1 MRRFRAALTRW
12 RRRIPVSLGAKL
24 VAVLTGVALVGAGA
38 VTLLLA
44 LVITPGFDKL
54 EQAAVDAHVERT
66 RAALA
71 EYASKVEASVRDYGD
86 WNQSYD
92 YMAAPNRA
100 FEEDSFATSVMI
112 NLGVNGM
119 AYVTPQGKVVIARWL
134 DMDSG
139 RDVPAMRA
147 RMLDAIGRI
156 DFARALAGDNS
167 ASFYVRLGDRI
178 AAIGIAQVRRT
189 DGSGPPRG
197 HVVMAR
203 LITSA
208 RLSTL
213 LQVKAVLDVPHPV
226 PDATVM
232 RHERILAV
240 AVPIRGADGT
250 PVASATYQVP
260 RDLSALGRNMLLFA
274 VGGTILLLLIVM
286 AALSVMIVKLV
297 LRPLHRVERHMGVV
311 RRSGALVPR
320 AEAPRGDEIGSLV
333 ASFNAMLS
341 QLKDLREQVEAQSFK
356 LGQSE
361 SAVAVMH
368 NVRNALNPVS
378 TVLSQGLAQ
387 RPAADRAL
395 LDRALA
401 ELADADIPPARR
413 QKLAAFVA
421 AALESE
427 ARVREERNA
436 QMEMGRDA
444 LHNVLEIIGRQQ
456 EQAHERPPLDSC
468 DVTDIVARNAT
479 IARYSLLGSIAFH
492 FPSKPCWVMANR
504 VLLSQ
509 VIGNLFANAAEAI
522 AATGRE
528 GGSIAVAIRE
538 QDGKVEVSIRDDG
551 EGFDPETAPQLF
563 QRGFS
568 TRAQKSGGLGLH
580 WCANSM
586 VAMGGSLTLK
596 SDGKGNGARAVLVLQ
611 ASDAMHAGMAA

>member
-1 MRRFRAALTRW
+1 MPPFRTALTRW

-24 VAVLTGVALVGAGA
+24 VAILTGVALVGAGA

-100 FEEDSFATSVMI
+100 FEEDSFATSAMI

-119 AYVTPQGKVVIARWL
+119 AYVAPQGKVVIARWL

-139 RDVPAMRA
+139 RDLPAMRA

-189 DGSGPPRG
+189 DGSGPVRG

-208 RLSTL
+208 QLSAL

-240 AVPIRGADGT
+240 AVPIRGADGM

-311 RRSGALVPR
+311 RQSGDLVPL

-421 AALESE
+421 AALEGE
-427 ARVREERNA
+427 ARARQERNA

-479 IARYSLLGSIAFH
+479 IARYSVPSSIAFH
-492 FPSKPCWVMANR
+492 FPSRPCWVMANR

-528 GGSIAVAIRE
+528 GGSISVTIRE

-568 TRAQKSGGLGLH
+568 TRVQKSGGLGLH

-611 ASDAMHAGMAA
+611 ASDTMHAGMAA

>member
-1 MRRFRAALTRW
+1 MPGLRAAIVRL
-12 RRRIPVSLGAKL
+12 RRRVPVSLGAKL
-24 VAVLTGVALVGAGA
+24 VAILTAVALVGAGA

-44 LVITPGFDKL
+44 LVITPGFDQL

-86 WNQSYD
+86 WNESYE
-92 YMAAPNRA
+92 YIQAPNKA
-100 FEEDSFATSVMI
+100 FEEDSFAASAMI

-119 AYVTPQGKVVIARWL
+119 AYVAPQGKVVIARWL
-134 DMDSG
+134 DMETG
-139 RDVPAMRA
+139 RDVPEMRA
-147 RMLDAIGRI
+147 RMLGAIARI
-156 DFARALAGDNS
+156 DLARVLANDNS

-178 AAIGIAQVRRT
+178 AAIGVAQVRRT
-189 DGSGPPRG
+189 DGSGPVRG

-203 LITSA
+203 LITSQQ
-208 RLSTL
+208 LSTL
-213 LQVKAVLDVPHPV
+213 LQLKAVLDVPHPV
-226 PDATVM
+226 PDATVI
-232 RHERILAV
+232 RHEHALAV
-240 AVPIRGADGT
+240 AVPVRGADGT

-260 RDLSALGRNMLLFA
+260 RDLSALGRNMLILA

-286 AALSVMIVKLV
+286 AVLSLMMARLV

-311 RRSGALVPR
+311 RRSGNLLPLTD
-320 AEAPRGDEIGSLV
+320 APRGDEIGSLV
-333 ASFNAMLS
+333 TNFNAMLS
-341 QLKDLREQVEAQSFK
+341 QLKDLREQVEVQSFE

-378 TVLSQGLAQ
+378 TVLSHSLM
-387 RPAADRAL
+387 PAPVADRAL

-401 ELADADIPPARR
+401 ELADEGIPAARR
-413 QKLAAFVA
+413 QKLAAFLA

-427 ARVREERNA
+427 ARARAERDA
-436 QMEMGRDA
+436 QMEIGREA

-468 DVTDIVARNAT
+468 NVTDIVARNAT
-479 IARYSLLGSIAFH
+479 IARYSGGSSIAFH
-492 FPSKPCWVMANR
+492 FPSKPHWVMANR

-509 VIGNLFANAAEAI
+509 VVGNLFANAAEAI

-528 GGSIAVAIRE
+528 GGTISVSIRE
-538 QDGKVEVSIRDDG
+538 MEGKVEVTIRDDG
-551 EGFDPETAPQLF
+551 EGFDPETAAKLF
-563 QRGFS
+563 QRGYS

-586 VAMGGSLTLK
+586 VAMGGSLALR
-596 SDGKGNGARAVLVLQ
+596 SDGKGQGARAVLTLP
-611 ASDAMHAGMAA
+611 ASDAAREGMAA

>member
-1 MRRFRAALTRW
+1 MPGLRAAVARL
-12 RRRIPVSLGAKL
+12 RRRLPVSLGAKL
-24 VAVLTGVALVGAGA
+24 VAILTGVALVGAGA

-54 EQAAVDAHVERT
+54 EQAAADAHIERT
-66 RAALA
+66 RAALT

-86 WNQSYD
+86 WNASYD
-92 YMAAPNRA
+92 YMQTPNKA
-100 FEEDSFATSVMI
+100 FEEDSFATSAMI

-119 AYVTPQGKVVIARWL
+119 AYVTPQDKVVIARWL
-134 DMDSG
+134 DMESG
-139 RDVPAMRA
+139 RDLPEMRA
-147 RMLDAIGRI
+147 RLLDAVARI
-156 DFARALAGDNS
+156 DLARVLTNDNS

-178 AAIGIAQVRRT
+178 AAIGVAQVRRT

-203 LITSA
+203 LITSGQ
-208 RLSTL
+208 LSTL

-226 PDATVM
+226 PDATVI
-232 RHERILAV
+232 RHGQALDV
-240 AVPIRGADGT
+240 AVPVRGADGT

-260 RDLSALGRNMLLFA
+260 RDLSALGRNMLMLA
-274 VGGTILLLLIVM
+274 VGGTILLLLVVM
-286 AALSVMIVKLV
+286 GALSLAIARLV
-297 LRPLHRVERHMGVV
+297 LRPLNRVERHMGVV
-311 RRSGALVPR
+311 RRSGNLLPLT
-320 AEAPRGDEIGSLV
+320 EAPRGDEIGSLV
-333 ASFNAMLS
+333 TNFNAMLS
-341 QLKDLREQVEAQSFK
+341 QLKDLREQVEVQSFE

-378 TVLSQGLAQ
+378 TVLSQGLA
-387 RPAADRAL
+387 PAPVADRTL

-401 ELADADIPPARR
+401 ELADEGIPAARR
-413 QKLAAFVA
+413 QKLAAFLA

-427 ARVREERNA
+427 ARSRAERNA
-436 QMEMGRDA
+436 QMEIGRDA

-468 DVTDIVARNAT
+468 NVTEIVARNAT
-479 IARYSLLGSIAFH
+479 IARYSGGSSIAFH
-492 FPSKPCWVMANR
+492 FPSKPHWVMANR

-509 VIGNLFANAAEAI
+509 VVGNLFANAAEAI

-528 GGSIAVAIRE
+528 GGTISVAIR
-538 QDGKVEVSIRDDG
+538 DLAGKVEVTIRDDG
-551 EGFDPETAPQLF
+551 EGFDPETLPQLF

-586 VAMGGSLTLK
+586 VAMGGSLALR
-596 SDGKGNGARAVLVLQ
+596 SDGKGQGARAVLTLQ
-611 ASDAMHAGMAA
+611 GSEAMREGMAA

>member
-1 MRRFRAALTRW
+1 MPGLRAAILRL
-12 RRRIPVSLGAKL
+12 RHRLPVSLGAKL
-24 VAVLTGVALVGAGA
+24 VAILTGVALVGAGA

-54 EQAAVDAHVERT
+54 EQAAADAHVERT
-66 RAALA
+66 RAALT

-86 WNQSYD
+86 WNASYD
-92 YMAAPNRA
+92 YMQTPNKA
-100 FEEDSFATSVMI
+100 FEEDSFATWAMI

-119 AYVTPQGKVVIARWL
+119 AYVTPQDKVVIARWL
-134 DMDSG
+134 DIDSG
-139 RDVPAMRA
+139 RDVPEMRA
-147 RMLDAIGRI
+147 RMLAAVARI
-156 DFARALAGDNS
+156 DLARVLANDNS

-178 AAIGIAQVRRT
+178 AAIGVAQVRRT
-189 DGSGPPRG
+189 DGTGPVRG

-203 LITSA
+203 LITSEQ
-208 RLSTL
+208 LSTL

-226 PDATVM
+226 PDATVI
-232 RHERILAV
+232 RHGQALDV
-240 AVPIRGADGT
+240 AVPVRGADGA

-260 RDLSALGRNMLLFA
+260 RDLSALGRNMLVLA

-286 AALSVMIVKLV
+286 GVLSLMIARLV
-297 LRPLHRVERHMGVV
+297 LRPLNRVERHMGVV
-311 RRSGALVPR
+311 RRSGNLMPLT
-320 AEAPRGDEIGSLV
+320 EAPRGDEIGSLV
-333 ASFNAMLS
+333 ANFNAMLS
-341 QLKDLREQVEAQSFK
+341 QLKDLREQVEVQSFE

-368 NVRNALNPVS
+368 NVRNALNPIS
-378 TVLSQGLAQ
+378 TVLSQGLN
-387 RPAADRAL
+387 PAPVADRAL

-401 ELADADIPPARR
+401 ELADEGIPAARR

-427 ARVREERNA
+427 ARARAERAA
-436 QMEMGRDA
+436 QMEIGRDA

-468 DVTDIVARNAT
+468 NVTDIVARNAT
-479 IARYSLLGSIAFH
+479 IARYSGGSSIAFH
-492 FPSKPCWVMANR
+492 FPSKPHWVMANR

-509 VIGNLFANAAEAI
+509 VVGNLFANAAEAI

-528 GGSIAVAIRE
+528 GGSIWVTIRDL
-538 QDGKVEVSIRDDG
+538 DGQVEVTIRDDG
-551 EGFDPETAPQLF
+551 EGFDPDTAARLF
-563 QRGFS
+563 QRGYS

-586 VAMGGSLTLK
+586 VAMGGSLALR
-596 SDGKGNGARAVLVLQ
+596 SDGKGQGARAVLMLQ
-611 ASDAMHAGMAA
+611 ASETMREGMAA

>member
-1 MRRFRAALTRW
+1 MPGFRAALARL
-12 RRRIPVSLGAKL
+12 RRRIPASLGAKL
-24 VAVLTGVALVGAGA
+24 VAILTGVALVGAGA

-54 EQAAVDAHVERT
+54 EQAAVNGHIERT
-66 RAALA
+66 RAALT

-86 WNQSYD
+86 WNESYE
-92 YMAAPNRA
+92 YMQAPNKA
-100 FEEDSFATSVMI
+100 FEEDSFATSAMV

-119 AYVTPQGKVVIARWL
+119 AYVTPDEKVVIARWL
-134 DMDSG
+134 DINSR
-139 RDVPAMRA
+139 RDVPAMRE
-147 RMLDAIGRI
+147 RMLDAISRI
-156 DFARALAGDNS
+156 DLARVLANDNS

-178 AAIGIAQVRRT
+178 AAIGVAQVRRT
-189 DGSGPPRG
+189 DGSGRPSG

-203 LITSA
+203 LITSEQ
-208 RLSTL
+208 LSTL

-226 PDATVM
+226 PDATVI
-232 RHERILAV
+232 RHGQALDV
-240 AVPIRGADGT
+240 AVPVRGADGT

-260 RDLSALGRNMLLFA
+260 RDLSSLGRNMLLLA
-274 VGGTILLLLIVM
+274 VGGTTLLLLVVM
-286 AALSVMIVKLV
+286 AALSLTIARLV

-311 RRSGALVPR
+311 RRSGDLVPL
-320 AEAPRGDEIGSLV
+320 AGTPRRDEIGSLV
-333 ASFNAMLS
+333 TSFNAMLS
-341 QLKDLREQVEAQSFK
+341 QLKDLREQVEVQSFE

-378 TVLSQGLAQ
+378 TVLSQGLA
-387 RPAADRAL
+387 PAPVADRSL

-401 ELADADIPPARR
+401 ELADEGIPAARR
-413 QKLAAFVA
+413 QKLAAFLA

-427 ARVREERNA
+427 AQARAERDA
-436 QMEMGRDA
+436 QMEIGRDA

-468 DVTDIVARNAT
+468 NVTDIVARNAT
-479 IARYSLLGSIAFH
+479 IARYSGGSSIAFH
-492 FPSKPCWVMANR
+492 FPSKPHWVMANR

-509 VIGNLFANAAEAI
+509 VVGNLFANAAEAI

-528 GGSIAVAIRE
+528 GGTISVTIRE
-538 QDGKVEVSIRDDG
+538 LDGKVEVTIRDDG
-551 EGFDPETAPQLF
+551 EGFDPEAAPQLF

-586 VAMGGSLTLK
+586 VAMGGGLALR
-596 SDGKGNGARAVLVLQ
+596 SDGKGQGARAVLTLQ
-611 ASDAMHAGMAA
+611 ASETLREGMAA